1 MDLMALLENT
11 HTAGWFLNLSFQSLL
26 IAALGWGLVKLFKRM
41 SAPVRSGIGLATMMV
56 LLLLPVWSQIFHLQK
71 LTISRINTVR
81 PVIGAGLSGQ
91 RTAGESKGVK
101 ADEPASH
108 YPGTQADTTKKNG
121 RPDQYA
127 AQKRSLW
134 TGANIVL
141 VVNGLAIFWLIGF
154 LFSLFRFS
162 FGLVYLK
169 GFRRGV
175 LEIQGERIGKILQAA
190 QKAFGTT
197 KIPKLYT
204 SPTVDSPLSVGVITP
219 CIIIPHELYQKI
231 NPGELKSL
239 FFHEMAHIHHR
250 DHLVGILQRIVAAF
264 NWWNPLV
271 YSVSV
276 EFSRAREY
284 VSDNYAIRENSS
296 SGYARC
302 LLNLAKKTNLIA
314 RIPAS
319 IGMATPYIT
328 LEDRIKHIISK
339 ERKMNTNLKKP
350 AIFLIAVC
358 SIILTF
364 FLTGYQWNFASD
376 THPGTDRPGYK
387 EDSPISSLSSQPEQD
402 DSIHEAAARDE
413 REKVKMLLA
422 AKPGLLNDSDKKG
435 FTPLHIAVIKGQKD
449 IALFLIEKG
458 ADMNTRNHNGLT
470 PLFSA
475 LDLGL
480 GSMAQLLIEKG
491 ADVSITGYRKR
502 TMLHMA
508 ARCGDTE
515 SARALI
521 KKGLDINAGDSRGAT
536 PLHLAAESRDGNIH
550 VARLLLENGADVN
563 PKDNEGNIP
572 LFNAALRGHKDLV
585 GLLVKNGGDVNARGT
600 RITAE
605 SIKEKAEKLKKRNPH
620 VLIRGGKKVKMKD
633 IRDTTE
639 IMLSEVIVRGYN
651 DIARILLENGADVNA
666 VDEKGKTP
674 LYYAQKYEHKEVIQ
688 LLTTRGARLNQ

>member
-1 MDLMALLENT
+1 MALLENT
-11 HTAGWFLNLSFQSLL
+11 QIAGWFLNLLFQSLL

-41 SAPVRSGIGLATMMV
+41 SAPVRSGISLATMMV
-56 LLLLPVWSQIFHLQK
+56 LLLLPFWPQIFHLQK
-71 LTISRINTVR
+71 LTISGINTVR
-81 PVIGAGLSGQ
+81 PVIGSGLSGH
-91 RTAGESKGVK
+91 RTAGELKGVNV
-101 ADEPASH
+101 DVPASH
-108 YPGTQADTTKKNG
+108 YPGTPAGTTKKG
-121 RPDQYA
+121 GHPDQPA

-134 TGANIVL
+134 NGANIVM

-154 LFSLFRFS
+154 LFFLFRFF

-175 LEIQGERIGKILQAA
+175 LEIPGERVGKILQAV
-190 QKAFGTT
+190 QKTFGTT

-204 SPTVDSPLSVGVITP
+204 SPAVDSPLSVGVITP

-271 YSVSV
+271 YSVSA

-319 IGMATPYIT
+319 IGMAAPYIT

-339 ERKMNTNLKKP
+339 ERIMNTNLKKP

-364 FLTGYQWNFASD
+364 FLTGYQWAFVSD
-376 THPGTDRPGYK
+376 TQPGTGRPGYK
-387 EDSPISSLSSQPEQD
+387 EDSPISSLSSLPEQD
-402 DSIHEAAARDE
+402 DSIHEAAARGE
-413 REKVKMLLA
+413 KEKVKMLLA

-449 IALFLIEKG
+449 VALFLIEKG

-480 GSMAQLLIEKG
+480 GSMAQLLIENG
-491 ADVSITGYRKR
+491 ADVNITGYRKR

-521 KKGLDINAGDSRGAT
+521 KKGLDIDAGDSRGAT
-536 PLHLAAESRDGNIH
+536 PLHLAAESRDGNID

-563 PKDNEGNIP
+563 PKDNKGIIP

-585 GLLVKNGGDVNARGT
+585 GLLVKKGGDVNARGT

-605 SIKEKAEKLKKRNPH
+605 SIKKKAEKLKKRNLQ
-620 VLIRGGKKVKMKD
+620 VFIRKGKKVKMED
-633 IRDTTE
+633 IRDINE
-639 IMLSEVIVRGYN
+639 IMLSEVIARGYT

-674 LYYAQKYEHKEVIQ
+674 LYYAQKYERKEVIR
-688 LLTTRGARLNQ
+688 LLTARGAKLNQ